1 MASKAA
7 KFIASNVHVT
17 CMAQYCT
24 DCCTSIKDCILMYIV
39 QFYGQTGTFKAD
51 MNKNI

>member
-7 KFIASNVHVT
+7 KFTASNVYDT
-17 CMAQYCT
+17 CMAQYGT
-24 DCCTSIKDCILMYIV
+24 DCCTSIKDCILMHIV

-51 MNKNI
+51 MNKD